1 MPLPLAP
8 PHRPGP
14 DRRSPPGRPPR
25 HARLNRPP
33 GRVGASGP
41 FPGGP
46 WRCRP
51 GCASEGPPSPP
62 AREGV
67 QAAGGRG
74 GRRAPPAV
82 RDDRGH
88 RRTGRRGRARAGPHH
103 PFPGQTLPHKLQFRN
118 TTVGG
123 LSGLD
128 RDPRTGT
135 WYFLSDDRWRY
146 QPPRFYTGT
155 LDIDRKTG
163 KFSGVKLTGVASLRR
178 PDGSGY
184 PEYGKAG
191 SPDPEA
197 IRFDRFTGRLLWSS
211 EGDRPGGTTT
221 VPVFPLSV
229 RWMDKKGTETGEL
242 RVPGNLTMTDT
253 DTGPRRN
260 FGFEGLTF
268 SPHGIAA
275 MVEGPLH
282 QDGEPVTAEHG
293 APARITLWSRG
304 GTPRGQYVYP
314 LDPLPAAPEPP
325 DGQSDAGVSEIL
337 AIDDHR
343 YLALER
349 SWREGAGYA
358 VKPYEVDLR
367 RATNVLCRDSLATGR
382 RQGLLTC
389 PRATPQRRRRAA
401 RGRAAA
407 GRPAGDAA
415 AFPGRRSA

>member
-1 MPLPLAP
+1 MAAALPLAFVTTVATVVP
-8 PHRPGP
+8 
-14 DRRSPPGRPPR
+14 
-25 HARLNRPP
+25 A
-33 GRVGASGP
+33 AE
-41 FPGGP
+41 
-46 WRCRP
+46 
-51 GCASEGPPSPP
+51 AAP
-62 AREGV
+62 AR
-67 QAAGGRG
+67 
-74 GRRAPPAV
+74 V
-82 RDDRGH
+82 RITRFLGE
-88 RRTGRRGRARAGPHH
+88 
-103 PFPGQTLPHKLQFRN
+103 QTLPHKLEFQN

-123 LSGLD
+123 FSGLD

-197 IRFDRFTGRLLWSS
+197 IRFDRFSGRLLWSS

-221 VPVFPLSV
+221 VPVSPLKV
-229 RWMDKKGTETGEL
+229 HWMNKKGTETGEL

-260 FGFEGLTF
+260 SGFEGLTF
-268 SPHGIAA
+268 TPHGIAA

-358 VKPYEVDLR
+358 VKLYEIDLR
-367 RATNVLCRDSLATGR
+367 RATNVLRRDSLATGPAYR
-382 RQGLLTC
+382 PVTKKLVLDLTSFRKPVQNLEALAFG
-389 PRATPQRRRRAA
+389 PRLANGQCTVVIGSDDNFSQEETTQFLAFAA
-401 RGRAAA
+401 KGC
-407 GRPAGDAA
+407 
-415 AFPGRRSA
+415 